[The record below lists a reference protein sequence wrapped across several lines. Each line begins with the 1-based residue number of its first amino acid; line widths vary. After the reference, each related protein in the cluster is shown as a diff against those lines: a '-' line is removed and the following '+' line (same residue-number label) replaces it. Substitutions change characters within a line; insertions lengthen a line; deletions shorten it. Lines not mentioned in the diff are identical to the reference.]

1 MEVSMKVLSEDQ
13 RKFYFDQGYLLPS
26 IKVFND
32 DKFKELQDIFMVHL
46 NDRGDKL
53 SDELDTPHF
62 RDPRLFRFLMDEK
75 VLDVVEDLLGP
86 DIGLWSSHFI
96 SKEPFK
102 GRKTPWHEDSA
113 YWKGKFDRLDQVLT
127 IWLALDESNLENGC
141 MGVIPGSHT
150 NGFSEYEASGS
161 LKENTFPEQIKSGSF
176 DEEKAVW
183 FQLKPGEFSIHD
195 ARIIHGAGPN
205 TSPRRRAGY
214 TMRYFNLSMKFRPDF
229 APNHKIFHC
238 RGKNLSGNPLVY
250 L

>member
-1 MEVSMKVLSEDQ
+1 MKILDVGQLD
-13 RKFYFDQGYLLPS
+13 FYRQNGYLLPEINLFTEDEFS
-26 IKVFND
+26 RMKRFFED
-32 DKFKELQDIFMVHL
+32 HL

-62 RDPRLFRFLMDEK
+62 RDPRLFEFLMHEK
-75 VLDVVEDLLGP
+75 VLDVVEDILGP

-102 GRKTPWHEDSA
+102 GRRTPWHEDSA

-127 IWLALDESNLENGC
+127 IWLALDESDLENGC

-150 NGFSEYEASGS
+150 HGFSEYEEAGS
-161 LKENTFPEQIKSGSF
+161 LKENTFSEEIKQGSF
-176 DEEKAVW
+176 NEEEAVW
-183 FQLKPGEFSIHD
+183 FQLKPGQFSMHD

-205 TSPRRRAGY
+205 KSPRRRAGY
-214 TMRYFNLSMKFRPDF
+214 TMRYFNLSMKFRPDY
-229 APNHKIFHC
+229 APGHKVFHC
-238 RGKNLSGNPLVY
+238 RGKNQAGNPLVY